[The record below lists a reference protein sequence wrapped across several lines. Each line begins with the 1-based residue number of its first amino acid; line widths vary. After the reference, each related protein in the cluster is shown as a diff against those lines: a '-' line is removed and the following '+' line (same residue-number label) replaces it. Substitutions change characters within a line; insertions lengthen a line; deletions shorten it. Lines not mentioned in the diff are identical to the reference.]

1 MMNRITVLILLLGHS
16 VYGQEGDLCSIRGR
30 LLDSVSKTPVA
41 GAEIAVSDKNGL
53 VLSPLI
59 SGSDGF
65 FLFGSK
71 KRLGLKITARAMGYA
86 PRTFSVSADKTGA
99 DSLDIGDIHLVP
111 RGTTLEEVA
120 VTGKKNLISQE
131 IGKIVYDVQADPENQ
146 SQNLF
151 EMLRKVPMMSVTA
164 EDDLLMSGKGNFKVL
179 IDGKTSALT
188 VGRPSDIFKTI
199 PARLVRK
206 IEVITQPPA
215 KYDSEGL
222 GGILNVVMDQ
232 KLVYGYLGG
241 INASSGKM
249 ASSTGGN
256 FAIRFNKVSIST
268 FLNGFWEYPPE
279 SRLSSLAERE
289 GGNGRVL
296 QDGSIKNRAD
306 SKIGVATIG
315 YEIDTLN
322 LLLISA
328 NVRGNTHDRFNPSN
342 SEIFSPNANARSF
355 STDNRSASNGSGRS
369 FDVNYERGFAGNKQQ
384 LLTFSFSHNKR
395 SNRKE
400 SHNIYGNRTNFDDA
414 DFRQL
419 NHSDFT
425 EQIGQVDYV
434 HPLGDIEMSVGAK
447 LTDRNGS
454 SRFYAMIPMESSG
467 TDGSD
472 ENTFANRQRIYA
484 VYNAYSLKRKDWG
497 MSFGVRFEG
506 TDNRAD
512 FYSTGTTIGQKYNRF
527 IPSVLF
533 SKKNGNTSS
542 LNFGYTQRVQ
552 RPDINLM
559 NPFVDRSDPT
569 FYFAGNPGLSPVT
582 SHSFSASHSWF
593 RKGFINIG
601 SSYSLANNTVQR
613 VVELGADNVSHST
626 YHNIGKDKRLDL
638 NLAVNYPVTRA
649 IHLSLN
655 STASYVDIKGTVQ
668 GKMHQNHGVQGN
680 GYAYLN
686 YSLKNTVRLNGS
698 MGFYS
703 PVVVLQGSTNGYLYH
718 SFSASKQ
725 VMKNKATVFASVT
738 NPFQKYRNVENRILS
753 DGFRQVHSYR
763 NYFRNF
769 SLGLSYNFGKL
780 EKPIKKN
787 KRGIKTED
795 KLEKTEKSEKGG
807 S

>member
-1 MMNRITVLILLLGHS
+1 MLLGHS
-16 VYGQEGDLCSIRGR
+16 VHAQEGGLCSIRGR
-30 LLDSVSKTPVA
+30 LLDSASKTPVA
-41 GAEIAVSDKNGL
+41 GAEITVSDGNGA
-53 VLSPLI
+53 VLSTLR
-59 SGSDGF
+59 SGGDGA
-65 FLFGSK
+65 FLFGAK
-71 KRLGLKITARAMGYA
+71 KRLGLRITARAMGYA
-86 PRTFSVSADKTGA
+86 PGTFSVSGDKTGA
-99 DSLDIGDIHLVP
+99 DSLDIGDIGLAP

-120 VTGKKNLISQE
+120 VTGRKNPISQE
-131 IGKIVYDVQADPENQ
+131 IGKIVYDVRADPESQ

-151 EMLRKVPMMSVTA
+151 EMLRKVPMMSVSA
-164 EDDLLMSGKGNFKVL
+164 EDDILMSGKGNFKVL

-215 KYDSEGL
+215 KYDGEGL
-222 GGILNVVMDQ
+222 GGVLNVVMDQ
-232 KLVYGYLGG
+232 KLVHGYLGG

-249 ASSTGGN
+249 ASGTGGN
-256 FAIRFNKVSIST
+256 FAIRFNKVSVSA

-279 SRLSSLAERE
+279 SRLSSFAERE
-289 GGNGRVL
+289 GGNDLVR
-296 QDGSIKNRAD
+296 QDGSIKNRAG
-306 SKIGVATIG
+306 SKMGVATIG

-322 LLLISA
+322 LLLVSA
-328 NVRGNTHDRFNPSN
+328 NLRGNTHDRFNPSSN
-342 SEIFSPNANARSF
+342 EIFSADAGARFF
-355 STDNRSASNGSGRS
+355 STDSRSASNGSGRS

-384 LLTFSFSHNKR
+384 LLTFSFNHNKR

-400 SHNIYGNRTNFDDA
+400 SHNIYGERTNFDDA

-419 NHSDFT
+419 NSSDFT
-425 EQIGQVDYV
+425 EQIGQIDYV
-434 HPLGDIEMSVGAK
+434 HPIGNTEMSVGAK
-447 LTDRNGS
+447 LTDRDGG
-454 SRFYAMIPMESSG
+454 SRFYPMIPVESGG
-467 TDGSD
+467 TDGLE

-484 VYNAYSLKRKDWG
+484 VYNSYSLKLRDWG
-497 MSFGVRFEG
+497 ASFGVRFEG

-512 FYSTGTTIGQKYNRF
+512 FYSTNTAIRQRYNRF
-527 IPSVLF
+527 IPSVLL

-569 FYFAGNPGLSPVT
+569 FYFAGNPDLSPVT
-582 SHSFSASHSWF
+582 SHSFSVGHSRF

-601 SSYSLANNTVQR
+601 ASYSLADNTVQR
-613 VVELGADNVSHST
+613 VVELGDGNVSRST
-626 YHNIGKDKRLDL
+626 YHNIGKDKRIDL
-638 NLAVNYPVTRA
+638 NLSVNYPVTRA
-649 IHLSLN
+649 LNLSLN

-703 PVVVLQGSTNGYLYH
+703 PVVILQGSSNGYLYH
-718 SFSASKQ
+718 SFSASKRAL
-725 VMKNKATVFASVT
+725 KNRATISASVT
-738 NPFQKYRNVENRILS
+738 NPFQKYRGVENRIQA

-795 KLEKTEKSEKGG
+795 KLEKTEKTEKGG
-807 S
+807 G